1 MKRLIL
7 ISIFFIITLLTCKE
21 KEQETYNADFIINE
35 AIKQAGGKH
44 IENSVIEFSFRNKHY
59 TAARNS
65 GEFQYTR
72 AFKDSLNHIKDVL
85 SNSGFQ
91 RFVNCELLSIQDSMA
106 VKYSSSV
113 NSVHYFSVLPFGL
126 NDEAVN
132 KEYIKKIFIKDRAY
146 HKIKVTFN
154 KENGGED
161 FEDVF
166 VYWIDS
172 ESYKLEYLAYSYI
185 ESDGIGLRFREA
197 YNERY
202 VNGVRFVDYNNYK
215 PKENN
220 VSVFNLDSL
229 YGEEKLQLLSKIK
242 LEKIKLEKIKVN

>member
-7 ISIFFIITLLTCKE
+7 INIVFIITLLTCKE
-21 KEQETYNADFIINE
+21 KEQETYNATFIINE

-44 IENSVIEFSFRNKHY
+44 IENSVIDFDFRDKHY

-65 GEFQYTR
+65 GKFQYIR
-72 AFKDSLNHIKDVL
+72 EFKDSLNVIKDVL
-85 SNSGFQ
+85 TNSGFQ
-91 RFVNCELLSIQDSMA
+91 RFINNEMATIQDSMA
-106 VKYSSSV
+106 IKYSSSV

-132 KEYIKKIFIKDRAY
+132 KEYLNKVILKGKTY

-166 VYWIDS
+166 VYWIDI

-202 VNGVRFVDYNNYK
+202 VDGIRFVDYNNYK
-215 PKENN
+215 PKANN
-220 VSVFNLDSL
+220 TSVFNLDNLFESNGL
-229 YGEEKLQLLSKIK
+229 NFLSKIELK
-242 LEKIKLEKIKVN
+242 NLNIKK

>member
-1 MKRLIL
+1 MKHLKI
-7 ISIFFIITLLTCKE
+7 ISFVFVITIFGCKE
-21 KEQETYNADFIINE
+21 KEKESYNADFIIDK
-35 AIKQAGGKH
+35 AINQTGGKDVK
-44 IENSVIEFSFRNKHY
+44 NSVIEFSFRNKDY
-59 TAARNS
+59 TALRQS
-65 GEFQYTR
+65 GDFQYTR
-72 AFKDSLNHIKDVL
+72 AFKDSLDYIKDIL

-91 RFVNCELLSIQDSMA
+91 RFVNNELLSIQDSMA

-132 KEYIKKIFIKDRAY
+132 KEYLKKIFIKDKAY

-161 FEDVF
+161 YEDVF

-172 ESYKLEYLAYSYI
+172 ESYKLEYLAYSYS

-215 PKENN
+215 PKENS
-220 VSVFNLDSL
+220 VSVFDLDSL
-229 YGEEKLQLLSKIK
+229 FVEEKLQLLSKIK
-242 LEKIKLEKIKVN
+242 LEKIRVN